1 MEGGVYKNEGH
12 RGEFLLVR
20 KGHAPA
26 ANYEYVVGNTRGV
39 RGRGGEGRGGRGK
52 SQQPLTRIPPPTSK
66 IQKITT
72 EDKNNNNA

>member
-1 MEGGVYKNEGH
+1 MGGCMEGGVYKNEGH

-39 RGRGGEGRGGRGK
+39 RGRGGEGRER
-52 SQQPLTRIPPPTSK
+52 
-66 IQKITT
+66 
-72 EDKNNNNA
+72 